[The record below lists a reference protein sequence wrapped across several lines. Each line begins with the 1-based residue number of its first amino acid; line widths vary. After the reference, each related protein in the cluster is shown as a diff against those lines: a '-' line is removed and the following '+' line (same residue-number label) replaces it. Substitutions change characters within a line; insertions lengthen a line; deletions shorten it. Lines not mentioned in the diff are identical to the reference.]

1 MATQIERDGARKMSG
16 DDQMMFQDH
25 VHPFVDKRRG
35 SRQAEFVARFATC
48 QRFGQPIPRA
58 DDSPKSTPASSPAK
72 MSTPGKKVLRP
83 IEMPKPFKI

>member
-16 DDQMMFQDH
+16 EDAMMFQDH
-25 VHPFVDKRRG
+25 VHPFVDK
-35 SRQAEFVARFATC
+35 
-48 QRFGQPIPRA
+48 